1 MSCIT
6 EHLTVV
12 AVEPLFA
19 LQKCGGKSLDEMGN
33 KAWSKKGG
41 EQPASNSIKKGAALF
56 QVSIVFVS
64 LEV

>member
-1 MSCIT
+1 MQSFTKIWKPPT
-6 EHLTVV
+6 ET
-12 AVEPLFA
+12 LFA
-19 LQKCGGKSLDEMGN
+19 LQKQGGASLDEMGN

-41 EQPASNSIKKGAALF
+41 EQPASDSIKRGAALFF